1 MSTTVKKQIYNLEF
15 PSWCQEMTIS
25 GYRFSRLDDYQSRV
39 ADLQYFILEELT
51 PSLPSN
57 SGKHAITAYVD
68 IPDTEEKA
76 VIGQGNNTRTAL
88 NDILLLLSLFT
99 RRDVF
104 TTDATERSANIITA
118 DPRMY
123 GMGGVLRCS
132 IPYKNKPIPD
142 DEPYGYDIGF
152 EEGINQVYSL
162 VRSEDW
168 QRKYQSGHFL
178 LLARQAFRRQ
188 PLETVFIQC
197 WTIWE
202 HLFSIL
208 NSNWLSSKQ
217 MRRISSFE
225 KIAFLL
231 VEFALK
237 NRIDDSARERIKSL
251 AKIRDRLIHFGY
263 FPDNAIQD
271 DAVMFTELTEF
282 VITKILGL
290 SPFGALDTMAKLED
304 FLKKCRMPSG
314 SWQKLTN

>member
-1 MSTTVKKQIYNLEF
+1 MSAVVKKEIYNLEF
-15 PSWCQEMTIS
+15 PSWCQELTIF
-25 GYRFSRLDDYQSRV
+25 GYKFSRLDDYKSRL
-39 ADLQYFILEELT
+39 ADLQHFITVSDEFTINKNLQ
-51 PSLPSN
+51 
-57 SGKHAITAYVD
+57 GKHSITAYVN
-68 IPDTEEKA
+68 IPDVEEKA
-76 VIGQGNNTRTAL
+76 VIGQGNNTRIAPAI

-104 TTDATERSANIITA
+104 VADATERGANFITA
-118 DPRMY
+118 DPREY
-123 GMGGVLRCS
+123 AMGGVLRCS

-168 QRKYQSGHFL
+168 QRKYKNGQFL

-208 NSNWLSSKQ
+208 NSNWLSNRQ
-217 MRRISSFE
+217 ITQISSFE

-231 VEFALK
+231 VTYALQ
-237 NRIDDSARERIKSL
+237 NEIDDSARSRIESL
-251 AKIRDRLIHFGY
+251 ARIRNRLIHFGF
-263 FPDNAIQD
+263 FPDNVIQN

-282 VITKILGL
+282 VIAKMLGL
-290 SPFGALDTMAKLED
+290 SPSGALDTMAKLEE
-304 FLKKCRMPSG
+304 FLKKCRVPSV
-314 SWQKLTN
+314 

>member
-1 MSTTVKKQIYNLEF
+1 MSTMVKKEIYNLEF
-15 PSWCQEMTIS
+15 PSWCQEMTIF
-25 GYRFSRLDDYQSRV
+25 GYRFNRLDDYKSRL
-39 ADLQYFILEELT
+39 ADLQHFITTHAEFT
-51 PSLPSN
+51 INPN

-76 VIGQGNNTRTAL
+76 VIGQGNNTRTTL

-99 RRDVF
+99 KRDVF

-118 DPRMY
+118 DPREY

-168 QRKYQSGHFL
+168 QRKYKGGYFL
-178 LLARQAFRRQ
+178 ILAQQAFRRQ
-188 PLETVFIQC
+188 PLETAFTQC

-208 NSNWLSSKQ
+208 NSNWLSNKQ
-217 MRRISSFE
+217 IRQISSFE

-231 VEFALK
+231 VAYALK
-237 NRIDDSARERIKSL
+237 NEIDDSARGRIKSL
-251 AKIRDRLIHFGY
+251 AKIRNRLIHFGY

-282 VITKILGL
+282 VVAKILGL
-290 SPFGALDTMAKLED
+290 SPSGALDTMAKLED
-304 FLKKCRMPSG
+304 FLRKCRVPSG
-314 SWQKLTN
+314 

>member
-1 MSTTVKKQIYNLEF
+1 MSTPIRKGIYNLEF
-15 PSWCQEMTIS
+15 PSWCQEMSIF
-25 GYRFSRLDDYQSRV
+25 GYKFSRVNDYQSRL
-39 ADLQYFILEELT
+39 ANLQHFITVSAEFTINKNLQGIH
-51 PSLPSN
+51 S
-57 SGKHAITAYVD
+57 ITAYVD

-76 VIGQGNNTRTAL
+76 AIGENNNKRTAL

-99 RRDVF
+99 QRDVF
-104 TTDATERSANIITA
+104 MADATDRSANFITA
-118 DPRMY
+118 DPREY

-132 IPYKNKPIPD
+132 IPYKNQPIPD

-168 QRKYQSGHFL
+168 QRKYQNGHFL

-217 MRRISSFE
+217 IGQISSFE

-231 VEFALK
+231 VTYALK
-237 NRIDDSARERIKSL
+237 NEIDDSARGRIKSL
-251 AKIRDRLIHFGY
+251 AEIRNRLIHFGY
-263 FPDNAIQD
+263 FPDNAILD
-271 DAVMFTELTEF
+271 DAVMFTEITEF
-282 VITKILGL
+282 VIAKILGL
-290 SPFGALDTMAKLED
+290 APYGALDTMAKLED
-304 FLKKCRMPSG
+304 FLKKCRASA
-314 SWQKLTN
+314 

>member
-1 MSTTVKKQIYNLEF
+1 MSTMVKKEIYNLEF
-15 PSWCQEMTIS
+15 PSWCQEMSIF
-25 GYRFSRLDDYQSRV
+25 GYRFSRVDDYRSRL
-39 ADLQYFILEELT
+39 ADLQHFITTHAEFTINKNLQ
-51 PSLPSN
+51 
-57 SGKHAITAYVD
+57 GKHSITAYVD

-76 VIGQGNNTRTAL
+76 VIGQRNNTRTAL

-104 TTDATERSANIITA
+104 TADATDRSANFITA
-118 DPRMY
+118 DPREY

-168 QRKYQSGHFL
+168 QRKYNNGHFL
-178 LLARQAFRRQ
+178 LLARQGFRRQ

-197 WTIWE
+197 WTIWD

-208 NSNWLSSKQ
+208 NSNWLSNRQ
-217 MRRISSFE
+217 ITQISSFE
-225 KIAFLL
+225 KIAFLI
-231 VEFALK
+231 VAYALK
-237 NRIDDSARERIKSL
+237 NQIDDSARGRIESL
-251 AKIRDRLIHFGY
+251 AIIRNRLIHFGF

-271 DAVMFTELTEF
+271 NAVMFAELTEF
-282 VITKILGL
+282 VIAKILGL
-290 SPFGALDTMAKLED
+290 SPYGALDTMAKLEE
-304 FLKKCRMPSG
+304 FLKKCRVPSG
-314 SWQKLTN
+314 L

>member
-1 MSTTVKKQIYNLEF
+1 MSKMVKKQIYNLEF

-25 GYRFSRLDDYQSRV
+25 GYRFSRLDDYQSRL
-39 ADLQYFILEELT
+39 ADLQHFIRTTAEFT
-51 PSLPSN
+51 INPN

-76 VIGQGNNTRTAL
+76 VIGENNNTRAAAL

-99 RRDVF
+99 QRDVF
-104 TTDATERSANIITA
+104 TADTTERGANIITA

-132 IPYKNKPIPD
+132 LPYKNKPIPD

-152 EEGINQVYSL
+152 EEGVNQVYSL

-217 MRRISSFE
+217 IEQISSFE

-231 VEFALK
+231 VTYALK
-237 NRIDDSARERIKSL
+237 NEIDDSARGRIKSL
-251 AKIRDRLIHFGY
+251 AKIRNRLIHFGY
-263 FPDNAIQD
+263 FPDNAILD

-282 VITKILGL
+282 VIAKILGL
-290 SPFGALDTMAKLED
+290 SPYGGLDTMAKLED
-304 FLKKCRMPSG
+304 FLKKCRASG
-314 SWQKLTN
+314 